1 MKRSY
6 FRRISPFWGLGL
18 FGAAAWVLYHQLQT
32 YHWHGILVQIRH
44 THSAQVC
51 AAVLLVA
58 ANYMLMA
65 GYDLLALRYIGRPL
79 AAGRTAMAS
88 FLGNAFSNNIGFSMI
103 AGASVRYR
111 LYSTWGL
118 SAVEITHVVLFC
130 TSTLWLGFFGL
141 SGVVFLIGPL
151 ALPQCLHLPFATA
164 QPLGLLMLLV
174 VGTYL
179 LCTLV
184 MKEKITVRGW
194 TLSLPSLGL
203 AGSQLSIATLDW
215 LLSGSVLYCLLPQSP
230 PLGFTLFFEIYLLAQ
245 LGGLISQVPGGL
257 GVFETLVLT
266 LAPPNIPPPQ
276 LIGALI
282 VFRGIYYLLPLLVAM
297 VVLGIEELLRQG
309 PFMARIKS
317 LAGGALERVLV
328 PMLSLGVFVTGA
340 ILLFSGALPEV
351 SHRLVR
357 LDAFEPLPVL
367 EISHFIGSLAGMALL
382 LLARGLQW
390 RLDAA
395 YMLTLGIL
403 MCGITTSLLK
413 GLDYEEALLLTLVLI
428 VLLPNRRLFYRRAS
442 LLSERFT
449 TGWLAAIA
457 MVLFASIW
465 LGLFAYRHV
474 EYQNDLW
481 WHFSL
486 KGEAPRFMRATVGC
500 LVLALG
506 FALARLLRPAPPS
519 PDLPS
524 SQQMPTITEIV
535 SHAPNTTAN
544 LALLGDKQFVLS
556 ADNKAFVMYAV
567 SGETWVSMGD
577 PVGPA
582 EQWPELIWQFQ
593 QLARRHADHVVF
605 YEIGHEHLHLYLDVG
620 LSLLKLGEEARVPL
634 DDFSLEGSG
643 RKELRHIRRKLVR
656 QGCTFEILPAAEVKD
671 VMSSLKTVSDAWLAQ
686 KNTHE
691 KGFSLGSFDPQYIQ
705 KSAVAV
711 VRTDQRIIAFG
722 NVWQSGGHQEV
733 TLDLMRQLPDAP
745 NGTMEYLFIEMMLWG
760 KQQGFHW
767 FNLGMAPLRGMQTR
781 ESAPMWHKVSSWVA
795 RHGENF
801 YNFEGLRRYKE
812 KFDPVWRPKF
822 LACPGGLALPR
833 ILADIGSLVSGGY
846 RGILFK

>member
-1 MKRSY
+1 
-6 FRRISPFWGLGL
+6 
-18 FGAAAWVLYHQLQT
+18 
-32 YHWHGILVQIRH
+32 
-44 THSAQVC
+44 
-51 AAVLLVA
+51 
-58 ANYMLMA
+58 MLMA

-79 AAGRTAMAS
+79 AVGKTAMAS

-118 SAVEITHVVLFC
+118 SAVEITQVVLFC
-130 TSTLWLGFFGL
+130 TSTLWLGFLGL
-141 SGVVFLIGPL
+141 SGAVFLVEPL

-164 QPLGLLMLLV
+164 RPLGLLLLLG
-174 VGTYL
+174 VGSYL

-184 MKEKITVRGW
+184 LKEKIAIRGW
-194 TLSLPSLGL
+194 SLSLPSLGL
-203 AGSQLSIATLDW
+203 AGSQLSIGVLDW
-215 LLSGSVLYCLLPQSP
+215 WLSGSVLYCLLPQSTP
-230 PLGFTLFFEIYLLAQ
+230 IGFTAFLEIYLLAQ
-245 LGGLISQVPGGL
+245 LGALISQVPGGL
-257 GVFETLVLT
+257 GVFETLILT
-266 LAPPNIPPPQ
+266 LAPSNIPPPQ
-276 LIGALI
+276 LLGALI

-297 VVLGIEELLRQG
+297 VVLGIEELLPHG
-309 PFMARIKS
+309 AFMARIKS

-328 PMLSLGVFVTGA
+328 PMLCLGVFVAGA
-340 ILLFSGALPEV
+340 ILLFSGALPAV

-357 LDAFEPLPVL
+357 LDAFEPLPIL

-395 YMLTLGIL
+395 YLLTLGIL
-403 MCGITTSLLK
+403 ICGIAASLLK
-413 GLDYEEALLLTLVLI
+413 GLDYEEALLLSLVLM
-428 VLLPNRRLFYRRAS
+428 VLLPNRRLFYRRTS

-500 LVLALG
+500 LVLALV
-506 FALARLLRPAPPS
+506 FALARLLRPAPPR
-519 PDLPS
+519 PDLAA

-535 SHAPNTTAN
+535 RQSPSTTAN
-544 LALLGDKQFVLS
+544 LALLGDKRFVLS
-556 ADNKAFVMYAV
+556 ADTNAFIMYAV

-593 QLARRHADHVVF
+593 HQARRYADRAVF

-643 RKELRHIRRKLVR
+643 RKELRHIRRKLAR
-656 QGCTFEILPAAEVKD
+656 RGCTFEILPAAEVPG
-671 VMSSLKTVSDAWLAQ
+671 VVSSLKTVSDAWLAQ

-691 KGFSLGSFDPQYIQ
+691 KGFSLGFFDPQYLQ
-705 KSAVAV
+705 KTAAAV
-711 VRTDQRIIAFG
+711 VRIDQRIVAFG

-745 NGTMEYLFIEMMLWG
+745 NGTMEYLFIELMLWG
-760 KQQGFHW
+760 KAQGFHW

-781 ESAPMWHKVSSWVA
+781 DSAPMWHKVSSWVA
-795 RHGENF
+795 RHGEHL

-846 RGILFK
+846 KGILFK